1 VGTDEGISGKDA
13 QIWGDGMKRIF
24 LTLALS
30 GAFGMALLGS
40 ASKSMATCAPGT
52 VGAAI
57 RGNYAIKIVG
67 GEVDTGS
74 AGDPKP
80 NPIVGIGVIAVDGA
94 CDVTGGELIYNVGG
108 TITGPANDAPPR
120 NAVVAFSGSL
130 SANISAGTSYNLN
143 TNNTGFLTL
152 TDTAGGMNDGNPVT
166 FGITVESGGTE
177 FRGVRTNGGTAAGSP
192 PADDA
197 PLTILGERQGSATP
211 GTPALTTATF
221 ESPFAISCDTVN
233 TTSTGLGLGYQPLS
247 GAVQEHPYPPV
258 GSSIISINSNLW
270 FNNNGGTINGSTTL
284 VPPNGGAYLCDLG
297 GSILGA
303 PSLVDGTQNTD
314 ALFENSFGCPIGA
327 NTDSSWVLW
336 GPSYQNAFTILTGVQ
351 VDAGGFMPVTSVSS
365 CTAGKTIVGGTDH
378 LVPAAVTVHSTG
390 ANETITITNDSPVP
404 MTYASITLSAALS
417 GFVTIT
423 GGTCTTSAGSIPSDN
438 LAFGPGG
445 CTITLA
451 DTGTHCAATGPD
463 HITGSATPGPG
474 LGTLRVALNDHSIA
488 GGTEDANGDEVAV
501 TCTH

>member
-1 VGTDEGISGKDA
+1 
-13 QIWGDGMKRIF
+13 MKRIF
-24 LTLALS
+24 LSFALS
-30 GAFGMALLGS
+30 SAFGMAMLGS
-40 ASKSMATCAPGT
+40 AAKAMATCTTGT
-52 VGAAI
+52 DGAAI
-57 RGNYAIKIVG
+57 LGNYAVKIAG
-67 GEVDTGS
+67 AGVDTGA

-80 NPIVGIGVIAVDGA
+80 NPIVGVGVIALDGA
-94 CDVTGGELIYNVGG
+94 CDVTGGELIFNDGG
-108 TITGPANDAPPR
+108 VITGPAHDASPR

-152 TDTAGGMNDGNPVT
+152 TDTTGGMNGGNPVT
-166 FGITVESGGTE
+166 FGITVESGGAE

-192 PADDA
+192 PANDA

-221 ESPFAISCDTVN
+221 ESPFAILCDNVG

-247 GAVQEHPYPPV
+247 GAVQEHPFPPV
-258 GSSIISINSNLW
+258 GSTTIVIDSNLW
-270 FNNNGGTINGSTTL
+270 FNNNGGTINGSTF
-284 VPPNGGAYLCDLG
+284 VSPNGGAYLCDLG

-314 ALFENSFGCPIGA
+314 ALFENNFGCPIGA

-336 GPSYQNAFTILTGVQ
+336 GSSYQSAFTILTGVQ
-351 VDAGGFMPVTSVSS
+351 APGEGFTPVTSVSS

-378 LVPAAVTVHSTG
+378 LVPAAVTLHSTG
-390 ANETITITNDSPVP
+390 APVTITITNDSAGPLD
-404 MTYASITLSAALS
+404 YASITLSSALS

-423 GGTCTTSAGSIPSDN
+423 GGTCPTSAASIHSDN
-438 LAFGPGG
+438 LAFGPGI

-451 DTGTHCAATGPD
+451 DTGTPCAATGTGPN

-474 LGTLRVALNDHSIA
+474 LGTLTVALNDHLIA
-488 GGTEDANGDEVAV
+488 GATEDANGAEVAV
-501 TCTH
+501 TCTR

>member
-1 VGTDEGISGKDA
+1 
-13 QIWGDGMKRIF
+13 MKRIF
-24 LTLALS
+24 LAFALS
-30 GAFGMALLGS
+30 GALGMALLGS
-40 ASKSMATCAPGT
+40 ASRAMATCAPGT

-57 RGNYAIKIVG
+57 LGNYAIKIVG
-67 GEVDTGS
+67 AGVDTGVS
-74 AGDPKP
+74 GDPVP

-94 CDVTGGELIYNVGG
+94 CDVTGGELIYNDGG

-130 SANISAGTSYNLN
+130 SANISAGTSYSLN
-143 TNNTGFLTL
+143 TNNTGFLSL
-152 TDTAGGMNDGNPVT
+152 IDTTGGMNGGHPVT
-166 FGITVESGGTE
+166 FGITVESGGAE
-177 FRGVRTNGGTAAGSP
+177 FRGVRINGGVAAGSP
-192 PADDA
+192 PPDDA

-221 ESPFAISCDTVN
+221 ENPFAIQCDNVG

-247 GAVQEHPYPPV
+247 GTVQEHPFPPL
-258 GSSIISINSNLW
+258 GTDSIVVNSNLW
-270 FNNNGGTINGSTTL
+270 FNNNGGTINGTTL
-284 VPPNGGAYLCDLG
+284 VSPNGGAFLCDVG
-297 GSILGA
+297 GDLVGPTILPSGFGA

-314 ALFENSFGCPIGA
+314 GLFENNFGCPIAA

-336 GPSYQNAFTILTGVQ
+336 GSSYQNAFTIVTGEQ
-351 VDAGGFMPVTSVSS
+351 LPGKGFTPVTSVES

-378 LVPAAVTVHSTG
+378 LAPSPVTLHSTG
-390 ANETITITNDSPVP
+390 ASATITITNDSASP
-404 MTYASITLSAALS
+404 MDYASITLSSALS

-438 LAFGPGG
+438 LMFGPGS
-445 CTITLA
+445 CTIILA
-451 DTGTHCAATGPD
+451 DTGTRCAATGPD

-474 LGTLRVALNDHSIA
+474 LGTLTVALNDHLIA
-488 GGTEDANGDEVAV
+488 GTTEDINGAEVAV